1 MASQPIAVLNREL
14 IESVPITHRG
24 LHYGDGVFET
34 IAVDTS
40 NACLLWEEHLARLER
55 GARVLGLAFERDRIE
70 SDVQFALSC
79 SASGQQRVLKL
90 SLLRAGQQR
99 GYTPGLNGQSDVLVS
114 VSPWS
119 TSQDDFRL
127 VDGDV
132 ALSPQGV
139 LQGLKTHNSL
149 EYVIAAR
156 ALVEKGAQEAVLC
169 DDQGYMVE
177 GTRSNLFWVNS
188 TGTLSTSKLDRCGVT
203 GVVREVLLKRAM
215 EDGLPIKLSRATPD
229 ALAQSP
235 EIFVTN
241 SLLGVQSVTHYK
253 ERTLKQFNVAARV
266 RDFMA
271 GAILAH

>member
-1 MASQPIAVLNREL
+1 M
-14 IESVPITHRG
+14 
-24 LHYGDGVFET
+24 
-34 IAVDTS
+34 
-40 NACLLWEEHLARLER
+40 
-55 GARVLGLAFERDRIE
+55 
-70 SDVQFALSC
+70 
-79 SASGQQRVLKL
+79 
-90 SLLRAGQQR
+90 
-99 GYTPGLNGQSDVLVS
+99 
-114 VSPWS
+114 
-119 TSQDDFRL
+119 

-188 TGTLSTSKLDRCGVT
+188 TGTLSTSKLDRCGVP